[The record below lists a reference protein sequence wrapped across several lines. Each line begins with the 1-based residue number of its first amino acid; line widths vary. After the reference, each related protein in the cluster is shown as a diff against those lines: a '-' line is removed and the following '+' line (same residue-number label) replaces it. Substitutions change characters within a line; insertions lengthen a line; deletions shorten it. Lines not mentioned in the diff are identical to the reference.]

1 MSGIV
6 TSSRDE
12 VRLALWRRLQH
23 GSSALAPLVATL
35 VRYRSFRMASAA
47 AMLAAALAILK
58 DQYRTRVATSGA
70 KALEHAGAP
79 DKPDLILLDVT
90 MPDMDGYEV
99 CGRLK
104 ADPETASIPVV
115 FLTARTEAEDEAK
128 GFELGAV
135 DYIHKP
141 FNPTV
146 VRARVHTHLL
156 LRDTLRQI
164 EERNAALDEKTRM
177 LESLSV
183 KLSKYLSPQVY
194 ASIFTGSRDVELATE
209 RKRLTVFFS
218 DIKDF
223 TATTADMQPEDLTA
237 MLNRYFTAMSKIALA
252 YGAHIDKFIG
262 DAMLMFFGDPETE
275 RRRRGCAGLR
285 ADGGRDAA
293 ADGRI
298 TAGMARERFRAALRD
313 AGRHQYRVLQRRQ
326 FRLGRPD
333 GLHDHRR
340 RGEPR
345 GADRSGRRSGRHLDL
360 LSDLRA
366 GARHRARRGTRQHRR
381 QGHPARGSGF
391 RGGRPSRRSRSRA
404 RRRRVAGKLD
414 ALLAFYDFP
423 AEHWKHLRTTNPI
436 ESTFATIRARTIR
449 SKGCLSN
456 KTALAMVF
464 KLVEG
469 AQNSWRRIDGPYQLP
484 KLIQG
489 IRFTDGIE
497 VVGNSAAPQAQAG
510 A

>member
-1 MSGIV
+1 MADKTILIV
-6 TSSRDE
+6 DDTP
-12 VRLALWRRLQH
+12 ANI
-23 GSSALAPLVATL
+23 
-35 VRYRSFRMASAA
+35 
-47 AMLAAALAILK
+47 AAALAILK
-58 DQYRTRVATSGA
+58 DQYRTRVATGGA
-70 KALEHAGAP
+70 KALEHAGAA

-156 LRDTLRQI
+156 LRDTLKQI

-252 YGAHIDKFIG
+252 HGAHIDKFVG
-262 DAMLMFFGDPETE
+262 DAMLMFFGDPET
-275 RRRRGCAGLR
+275 RGVEEDAR
-285 ADGGRDAA
+285 ACVRMAVAMQRQMVELQQEWRASGFEQPFEMRVGINTGYCNVGNFGSDDRMDYTIIGAEVNLAARIEAA
-293 ADGRI
+293 ADPGGILISYPTWALVRDI
-298 TAGMARERFRAALRD
+298 VRAEERGNIAAKGIRREV
-313 AGRHQYRVLQRRQ
+313 RV
-326 FRLGRPD
+326 F
-333 GLHDHRR
+333 
-340 RGEPR
+340 
-345 GADRSGRRSGRHLDL
+345 A
-360 LSDLRA
+360 
-366 GARHRARRGTRQHRR
+366 
-381 QGHPARGSGF
+381 
-391 RGGRPSRRSRSRA
+391 
-404 RRRRVAGKLD
+404 VAGLLD
-414 ALLAFYDFP
+414 DHDP
-423 AEHWKHLRTTNPI
+423 A
-436 ESTFATIRARTIR
+436 AVVRA
-449 SKGCLSN
+449 
-456 KTALAMVF
+456 
-464 KLVEG
+464 
-469 AQNSWRRIDGPYQLP
+469 
-484 KLIQG
+484 
-489 IRFTDGIE
+489 
-497 VVGNSAAPQAQAG
+497 
-510 A
+510 

>member
-1 MSGIV
+1 MPDKTILIV
-6 TSSRDE
+6 DDTP
-12 VRLALWRRLQH
+12 ANI
-23 GSSALAPLVATL
+23 
-35 VRYRSFRMASAA
+35 
-47 AMLAAALAILK
+47 AAALAILK

-70 KALEHAGAP
+70 KALEQAGAA

-104 ADPETASIPVV
+104 ADPETAAIPVV

-156 LRDTLRQI
+156 LRDTLKQI

-262 DAMLMFFGDPETE
+262 DAMLMFFGDPET
-275 RRRRGCAGLR
+275 RGVEEDAR
-285 ADGGRDAA
+285 ACVRMAVAMQRQMVELQQEWRASGFEQPFEMRVGINTGYCNVGNFGSDDRMDYTIIGAEVNLAARIEAA
-293 ADGRI
+293 ADPGGILISYPTYALVRDI
-298 TAGMARERFRAALRD
+298 VRA
-313 AGRHQYRVLQRRQ
+313 
-326 FRLGRPD
+326 
-333 GLHDHRR
+333 
-340 RGEPR
+340 EE
-345 GADRSGRRSGRHLDL
+345 
-360 LSDLRA
+360 
-366 GARHRARRGTRQHRR
+366 
-381 QGHPARGSGF
+381 RGSIAAKGI
-391 RGGRPSRRSRSRA
+391 RREVRVFA
-404 RRRRVAGKLD
+404 VAGILD
-414 ALLAFYDFP
+414 DHNP
-423 AEHWKHLRTTNPI
+423 ATVV
-436 ESTFATIRARTIR
+436 RA
-449 SKGCLSN
+449 
-456 KTALAMVF
+456 
-464 KLVEG
+464 
-469 AQNSWRRIDGPYQLP
+469 
-484 KLIQG
+484 
-489 IRFTDGIE
+489 
-497 VVGNSAAPQAQAG
+497 
-510 A
+510 

>member
-1 MSGIV
+1 MPDKTILIV
-6 TSSRDE
+6 DDTP
-12 VRLALWRRLQH
+12 ANI
-23 GSSALAPLVATL
+23 
-35 VRYRSFRMASAA
+35 
-47 AMLAAALAILK
+47 AAALAILK

-70 KALEHAGAP
+70 KALEHAGAA

-156 LRDTLRQI
+156 LRDTLKQI

-252 YGAHIDKFIG
+252 HGAHIDKFIG
-262 DAMLMFFGDPETE
+262 DAMLMFFGDPET
-275 RRRRGCAGLR
+275 RGVEEDAR
-285 ADGGRDAA
+285 ACVRMAVAMQRQMVELQQEWRASGFEQPFEMRVGINTGYCNVGNFGSDDRMDYTIIGAEVNLAARIEAA
-293 ADGRI
+293 ADPGGILISHPTYALVRDI
-298 TAGMARERFRAALRD
+298 VRA
-313 AGRHQYRVLQRRQ
+313 
-326 FRLGRPD
+326 
-333 GLHDHRR
+333 
-340 RGEPR
+340 EE
-345 GADRSGRRSGRHLDL
+345 
-360 LSDLRA
+360 
-366 GARHRARRGTRQHRR
+366 
-381 QGHPARGSGF
+381 RGSI
-391 RGGRPSRRSRSRA
+391 A
-404 RRRRVAGKLD
+404 AK
-414 ALLAFYDFP
+414 
-423 AEHWKHLRTTNPI
+423 
-436 ESTFATIRARTIR
+436 
-449 SKGCLSN
+449 
-456 KTALAMVF
+456 
-464 KLVEG
+464 
-469 AQNSWRRIDGPYQLP
+469 
-484 KLIQG
+484 G
-489 IRFTDGIE
+489 IRRE
-497 VVGNSAAPQAQAG
+497 VRVFAVADILDDHDPASAVRA
-510 A
+510 

>member
-1 MSGIV
+1 MPDKTILIV
-6 TSSRDE
+6 DDTP
-12 VRLALWRRLQH
+12 ANI
-23 GSSALAPLVATL
+23 
-35 VRYRSFRMASAA
+35 
-47 AMLAAALAILK
+47 AAALAILK

-70 KALEHAGAP
+70 KALEHAGAA

-104 ADPETASIPVV
+104 ADPETAAIPVV

-146 VRARVHTHLL
+146 VRARVHTHPL
-156 LRDTLRQI
+156 LRDTLKQI

-252 YGAHIDKFIG
+252 HGAHIDKFIG
-262 DAMLMFFGDPETE
+262 DAMLMFFGDPETKGAE
-275 RRRRGCAGLR
+275 EDARACVRMAVAMQRQMAELEQEWRASGFEQPFQMRIGINTDYCNVGNFGSEDRMDYTIIGAEVNLAARIQADADPGGILISYPTWALVRGIVR
-285 ADGGRDAA
+285 A
-293 ADGRI
+293 
-298 TAGMARERFRAALRD
+298 E
-313 AGRHQYRVLQRRQ
+313 
-326 FRLGRPD
+326 
-333 GLHDHRR
+333 
-340 RGEPR
+340 E
-345 GADRSGRRSGRHLDL
+345 
-360 LSDLRA
+360 
-366 GARHRARRGTRQHRR
+366 
-381 QGHPARGSGF
+381 RGSIAAKGI
-391 RGGRPSRRSRSRA
+391 RREVRVFA
-404 RRRRVAGKLD
+404 VAGILD
-414 ALLAFYDFP
+414 DHDP
-423 AEHWKHLRTTNPI
+423 APV
-436 ESTFATIRARTIR
+436 ART
-449 SKGCLSN
+449 
-456 KTALAMVF
+456 
-464 KLVEG
+464 
-469 AQNSWRRIDGPYQLP
+469 
-484 KLIQG
+484 
-489 IRFTDGIE
+489 
-497 VVGNSAAPQAQAG
+497 
-510 A
+510 